1 MNWIDVISVGPG
13 DEKQLTLAAQEAI
26 ARAAAVYCAARHA
39 PLVPPEKQRPL
50 TPFSDAIAALEKEGN
65 AAVLVS
71 GDAGLYS
78 MLELLARRFGRER
91 LRVIPG
97 VSSLQALCA
106 RLAVSWQEAK
116 VLSLH
121 GRDCGAEALCHHA
134 RTNRQVLL
142 LLDAEHDPNWVRHAL
157 TAGGLDELPLIVG
170 ERVSYPDE
178 RIAPYAERAYDP
190 LCVALITNDRPQSG
204 LPPLGLAD
212 EAFLRGKTPMTK
224 REVRVQALA
233 ALRLPPDAVVWDV
246 GAGTGSV
253 SIEAAR
259 QCPLGQVYAIERDAD
274 ALALIAQ
281 NIAHFRLQNIQVIAG
296 SAPAALAGLPAPSHV
311 FLGGTGG
318 ETAAILAQLQALQ
331 APIRLCAT
339 AVTMESAAA
348 LTALLAPSP
357 DFSAVQLAVSRLEKV
372 GGYHMYRAQNPVTV
386 FSATINAEEQA

>member
-50 TPFSDAIAALEKEGN
+50 TPFSDAIAALEKEEN

-339 AVTMESAAA
+339 AVTMESAAV

-386 FSATINAEEQA
+386 FSATINAEE